1 MIRVLIVDD
10 DFMVARVHQTYVDEV
25 GGFEVVGFAHDGS
38 QAVEAAERT
47 RPDLV
52 LLDIYLPDV
61 NGLDLITQ
69 LRQVVP
75 DLDVLIISAAR
86 EAESVRR
93 ALRAGIT
100 QYLIKPFSFEDLRDR
115 LLHYQSRVKTM
126 DAIVDR
132 PDQADVDR
140 VFGKPSTP
148 KSLPKGLSN
157 ETLTLVRGA
166 LKACES
172 DMSATE
178 VGAEVSLS
186 RASARRYLEHLV
198 SVQEVAVRLR
208 YGAVGR
214 PERRY
219 VVIRS

>member
-25 GGFEVVGFAHDGS
+25 DGFEVVGFAHNGA
-38 QAVEAAERT
+38 QAVEAASRT

-61 NGLDLITQ
+61 NGLDLIAR
-69 LRQVVP
+69 LREVAP
-75 DLDVLIISAAR
+75 EIDVLIISAAR
-86 EAESVRR
+86 EADSVRR

-115 LLHYQSRVKTM
+115 LLHYQQRVRTM

-140 VFGKPSTP
+140 FFGKPGAA
-148 KSLPKGLSN
+148 KALPKGLSS
-157 ETLTLVRGA
+157 ETLTLVRAA
-166 LKACES
+166 LAGCDA

-178 VGAEVSLS
+178 VGAVVSLS

-198 SVQEVAVRLR
+198 RVREAEVRLR
-208 YGAVGR
+208 YGTVGR

-219 VVIRS
+219 AALRS